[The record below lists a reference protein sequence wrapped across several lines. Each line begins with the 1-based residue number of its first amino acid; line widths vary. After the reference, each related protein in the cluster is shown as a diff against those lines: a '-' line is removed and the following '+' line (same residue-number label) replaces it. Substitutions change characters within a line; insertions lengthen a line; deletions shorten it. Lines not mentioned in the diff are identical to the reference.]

1 MQLDLTGARKTNL
14 DAEIQGGVGEATI
27 YLPKDVGVKVHA
39 SGGIGA
45 VNTDGMTK
53 DDDDYVNAAYGKTP
67 ATITLDIQGG
77 IGAINLVQR

>member
-1 MQLDLTGARKTNL
+1 MQRFKA
-14 DAEIQGGVGEATI
+14 ASAEATI

-67 ATITLDIQGG
+67 ATITLDIHGG